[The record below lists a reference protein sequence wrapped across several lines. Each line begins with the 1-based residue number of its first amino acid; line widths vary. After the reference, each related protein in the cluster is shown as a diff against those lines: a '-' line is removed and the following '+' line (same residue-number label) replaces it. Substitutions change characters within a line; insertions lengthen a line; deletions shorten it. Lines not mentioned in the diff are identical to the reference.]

1 MDKTILYRSSTLHYR
16 EEGEGFPVLLLHGL
30 AEDSA
35 LWEPQIAS
43 LRKDYRLIIP
53 DLPGSGRSPLPGGNL
68 SSHPGEPGSFGGTP
82 SIDELADAVKALCDK
97 AGVGQCILIG
107 HSMGGYVTLAFAQKY
122 PDRLRAFGL
131 FHSTAYADS
140 EEKRATRRKTI
151 DFIRKN
157 GSPAFIRQSVPNL
170 LAETTREKHPGIMK
184 ELIDRY
190 SSFQPESLVYYL
202 EAMIARP
209 DRTSVLQRFAGPVL
223 FIIGGQD
230 NAVPLEHSL
239 QQCHIPTLSQV
250 YILENAGHMG
260 MLEDPSRSNR
270 FLQSFIN
277 FTLHS

>member
-1 MDKTILYRSSTLHYR
+1 MDKTIIYRSSPLHYR

-53 DLPGSGRSPLPGGNL
+53 DLPGSGLSPLPGG
-68 SSHPGEPGSFGGTP
+68 SEP

-107 HSMGGYVTLAFAQKY
+107 HSMGGYITLAFAQKY
-122 PDRLRAFGL
+122 PDRLRALGL

-140 EEKRATRRKTI
+140 EEKQAARRKSI

-157 GSPAFIRQSVPNL
+157 GSPPFIRQSVPNL
-170 LAETTREKHPGIMK
+170 LAESTREKHPGIMK

-190 SSFQPESLVYYL
+190 SGFQPEALIYYL

-223 FIIGGQD
+223 FIIGGHD

-239 QQCHIPTLSQV
+239 QQCHIPALSQV

>member
-1 MDKTILYRSSTLHYR
+1 VDRTIAYKSSILHYR

-30 AEDSA
+30 AEDGT
-35 LWEPQIAS
+35 LWDTQMDF

-53 DLPGSGRSPLPGGNL
+53 DLPGSGRSLLPDGDR
-68 SSHPGEPGSFGGTP
+68 SSNPGTPSPFGIAP
-82 SIDELADAVKALCDK
+82 SIDELADAVKTLCDK

-107 HSMGGYVTLAFAQKY
+107 HSMGGYVALAFAQKY
-122 PDRLRAFGL
+122 PDRLRALGL
-131 FHSTAYADS
+131 FHSTAYPDG
-140 EEKRATRRKTI
+140 EEKKASRRKTI

-157 GSPAFIRQSVPNL
+157 GSSAFIRQSIPNL
-170 LAETTREKHPGIMK
+170 FSENSREKHPELIKG
-184 ELIDRY
+184 LIDRY
-190 SSFQPESLVYYL
+190 SGFQPEALIYYQ

-209 DRTSVLQRFAGPVL
+209 DRTSVLQHFAGPVL

-230 NAVPLEHSL
+230 NAVSL
-239 QQCHIPTLSQV
+239 DDSLRQSHIPTLSQIF
-250 YILENAGHMG
+250 ILENTGHMG